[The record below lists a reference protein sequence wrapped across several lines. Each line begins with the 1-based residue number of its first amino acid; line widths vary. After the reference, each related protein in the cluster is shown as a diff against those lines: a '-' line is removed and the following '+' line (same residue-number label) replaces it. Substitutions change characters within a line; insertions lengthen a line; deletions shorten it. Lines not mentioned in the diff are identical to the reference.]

1 MILSKVTTCKSHP
14 VRGNLIWYGGDMEVT
29 ISEPTENGALSL
41 LIWPVKRYYSKRGE
55 DSSPRWK
62 YAHKPLYENK
72 FVAIITN
79 FEKIFGHSPILF
91 TTDFYPFYTPGKR
104 KSHRSAYV
112 SRRNKTVAMVWH
124 WLNRVLLAEVLNMW
138 QLYKQRSKNIGKLYG
153 CLCFQEESKGHNCLT
168 LVK

>member
-1 MILSKVTTCKSHP
+1 MEVILSKVTTCKSHP

-72 FVAIITN
+72 FVAILTN

-153 CLCFQEESKGHNCLT
+153 CLCFQEE
-168 LVK
+168 